1 MTTCQSLSAHA
12 NCWQK
17 FVSTSPSRSRL
28 LQCICPLLA
37 QSGHFGT
44 LSQCPLSG
52 VKRTFAAWSTSS
64 SAIDALRLAY
74 FYALMPLE
82 GRAVLMG
89 VLVVICPETGKKF
102 STGIQID
109 RDDLYTISQD
119 TASSSCC
126 PYCQRDHEWR
136 YRDAEW
142 VAVLPPEDWVENK

>member
-1 MTTCQSLSAHA
+1 MTSQALI
-12 NCWQK
+12 
-17 FVSTSPSRSRL
+17 VRL
-28 LQCICPLLA
+28 ACPLLA
-37 QSGHFGT
+37 QCGHRAAEF
-44 LSQCPLSG
+44 QCPLLEA
-52 VKRTFAAWSTSS
+52 KRTFAAWSTSS

-119 TASSSCC
+119 TASSSRC